1 MLRPM
6 KRILAALL
14 AILSLPLAAAAQVP
28 NFPQT
33 LPSNTVVGRLGI
45 GSGPSQAIPFTRL
58 APLMFGTIVTA
69 GSNGLPLIST
79 GTNVQFNVLSVPGGG
94 TGGTTWTANL
104 PLLGNSAGAL
114 TQGTRSGNT
123 TKFVTT
129 TGTLGTNDCPK
140 WDASGNLID
149 SGATCFNGS
158 IQSFVQDFLAG
169 TDFTAGST
177 TQIVLRSASFTGSI
191 SGTTLTISA
200 VSSGTVAVGYLVNGG
215 GIASGTTITALG
227 TGTGGAGTY
236 TVSASQTI
244 SSEAMTAAIPPVT
257 ANLLTVTFD
266 GIVQAHNTYTL
277 SNNTLTFAAAIPA
290 SVRVVDVQWQGASA
304 LAGVGA
310 LGTMTGGGIACGPGL
325 DCGAGAT
332 MTLAA
337 LLQPGGRL
345 TLESGVAVQ
354 DANQANKS
362 TVYYTCTGQ
371 GSPIVPIPNGSVLT
385 ALLIPG
391 CEISTGLD
399 PGTVHTGDVY
409 DMFIINAGGIPRL
422 CYSTD
427 FWTTGSRTGNTISHG
442 AKSIHNTFGY
452 WTNATQIN
460 NCFSGPVGA
469 VANLVPIDNG
479 LYVGS
484 ILASAAGQT
493 SMVTHLGTGVGVYG
507 GTNVLCGVYNAYNK
521 AQFTCKNQDYGR
533 IVPGASLGW
542 LPQTPDP
549 VFQTRPCD
557 SESPTGGLNNRV
569 NWVDGL
575 GDREYRFEYWV
586 TVGAFSPDPTTGWA
600 MTVGFGLNS
609 TTLFVGGVFGGIN
622 LDQTATSF
630 GVAPFFSVRQGSV
643 WDGPGVIGANFL
655 QCLEGGSH
663 AFMYGGDFNLM
674 FARLWM

>member
-104 PLLGNSAGAL
+104 PLLGNGAGAL

-215 GIASGTTITALG
+215 GIAAGTTITALG

-277 SNNTLTFAAAIPA
+277 SNNTITFAGAIPA

-354 DANQANKS
+354 DRQPDATSPRFITPAPARAA
-362 TVYYTCTGQ
+362 
-371 GSPIVPIPNGSVLT
+371 PIVPMPNGSVLT

-391 CEISTGLD
+391 CEISVG
-399 PGTVHTGDVY
+399 
-409 DMFIINAGGIPRL
+409 PR
-422 CYSTD
+422 
-427 FWTTGSRTGNTISHG
+427 SRHG
-442 AKSIHNTFGY
+442 AHRRRRTTCSSSMR
-452 WTNATQIN
+452 AA
-460 NCFSGPVGA
+460 SRA
-469 VANLVPIDNG
+469 VLLDR
-479 LYVGS
+479 LLDDR
-484 ILASAAGQT
+484 LAHRQHDQPRRQEHSQHVWLLDQRDADQQ
-493 SMVTHLGTGVGVYG
+493 L
-507 GTNVLCGVYNAYNK
+507 L
-521 AQFTCKNQDYGR
+521 FRRGR
-533 IVPGASLGW
+533 
-542 LPQTPDP
+542 
-549 VFQTRPCD
+549 RPLIW
-557 SESPTGGLNNRV
+557 SR
-569 NWVDGL
+569 
-575 GDREYRFEYWV
+575 
-586 TVGAFSPDPTTGWA
+586 
-600 MTVGFGLNS
+600 S
-609 TTLFVGGVFGGIN
+609 TT
-622 LDQTATSF
+622 ASTSARSWP
-630 GVAPFFSVRQGSV
+630 AP
-643 WDGPGVIGANFL
+643 P
-655 QCLEGGSH
+655 
-663 AFMYGGDFNLM
+663 
-674 FARLWM
+674 ARRRW